1 MANQNYLIEEK
12 DLPEHLQTIDPAGI
26 PSSPPGIQN
35 FDRYSGGSLPP
46 ALGLQTDLVQTNV
59 KGTAPVYR
67 LMPVPPSG
75 NPQVGSASQSSL
87 LKNPAFITAQIQTS
101 QNQAAIAALQ
111 QTTFQG
117 AWSSTASYSLGAQV
131 DFGGS
136 IYVSLQNNNLNNSPS
151 TSTAFW
157 QATGGTS
164 QFLGNWSSSTAYT
177 VGSQVIDLTGGG
189 GYYICTTA
197 NTNKQPSANPSFWQL
212 ITPGTTTSYAG
223 NYSGATVYTAGQIV
237 SYQGSQWV
245 CISPTTGNAPS
256 TTSSFWTLLGSN
268 AAFMGTWNSGTA
280 YTENMTV
287 ERNGNF
293 YQAIQ
298 ASTNQDPVTAT
309 AFWQLSGPATLDN
322 LVDGTV
328 YIRGIQYA
336 ATTLVVPNGN
346 FEASASLPVPG
357 WYAGVNFGPGAGSTL
372 SYDTATPQSGNRS
385 VKVSTTV
392 QFGAALCIQAWAVTP
407 GQTYLVEG
415 YVKSDGT
422 GIPNIQLSFLD
433 KTGAYLGSAQAI
445 GTTSTSWAFVS
456 GSGVVPANAVTGFLG
471 LYNNST
477 TSSAVEFDQI
487 NALRLTTLG
496 SEVQDGPSNFSATAS
511 TLTYRPTSNPLT
523 ATDAGTN
530 ASVNV
535 AAFTMLT
542 SSKGSISVSS
552 GSITALS
559 YSTLY
564 YIYYDDPTLA
574 GGSVTFAATT
584 TKTTA
589 INGSGRFFVG
599 SIITPAAT
607 APNTTGN
614 NDGGVG
620 ASFGQAF
627 VLFGGLATPTTSG
640 GGSVTNPNNA
650 IDGNPTTFAEITNGA
665 TAPSINQLVVSGF
678 SPFQAVSGSVTLNVR
693 SSGSNV
699 AVSSTTTVKLEYSLD
714 GGVTW
719 TLIQGPLAA
728 SSSWALQTNQVSLSL
743 SQNTALVQVRA
754 TVNSIQSTAN
764 LGDIKL
770 YEAYITVIQ

>member
-1 MANQNYLIEEK
+1 MNNFIEESQ
-12 DLPEHLQTIDPAGI
+12 LENVETVQRPPIIAGAPPLAQNLDP
-26 PSSPPGIQN
+26 
-35 FDRYSGGSLPP
+35 YSGGTLPGN
-46 ALGLQTDLVQTNV
+46 LGLQTDVAARQLPGSLPT
-59 KGTAPVYR
+59 YR
-67 LMPVPPSG
+67 LMPVPPGSSG
-75 NPQVGSASQSSL
+75 NPQANSAAQSNL
-87 LKNPAFITAQIQTS
+87 LKNPTFTKNLSQTS
-101 QNQAAIAALQ
+101 TNTTDIAALQ
-111 QTTFQG
+111 ETTFQG
-117 AWSSTASYSLGAQV
+117 AWSSSISYSQGATV
-131 DFGGS
+131 DFGGV
-136 IYVSLQNNNLNNSPS
+136 IYTSLQGGNFGNQPDTSPS
-151 TSTAFW
+151 FW
-157 QATGGTS
+157 SATGVS
-164 QFLGNWSSSTAYT
+164 EFLGDWSNATSY
-177 VGSQVIDLTGGG
+177 VPGDQVIDVAGGG
-189 GYYICTTA
+189 GYYICTVA

-212 ITPGTTTSYAG
+212 ITPGNLTSYAG
-223 NYSGATVYTAGQIV
+223 NWSNATAYTVGQTV
-237 SYQGSQWV
+237 SYQGSLWV
-245 CISPTTGNAPS
+245 AISPGTNNTPS
-256 TTSSFWTLLGSN
+256 ITSSFWTLLGSN

-280 YTENMTV
+280 YTQNMIV
-287 ERNGNF
+287 VYQSNL
-293 YQAIQ
+293 YQAVQ
-298 ASTNQDPVTAT
+298 ANTNQTPSPSSSTY
-309 AFWQLSGPATLDN
+309 WQLTGPATLDN
-322 LVDGTV
+322 LLDGSI

-336 ATTLVVPNGN
+336 STTLVVPNGN

-357 WYAGVNFGPGAGSTL
+357 WVAGTNFTPGAGATL
-372 SYDTATPQSGNRS
+372 SYDTSTPQSGNQS
-385 VKVSTTV
+385 LKVSTTA
-392 QFGAALCIQAWAVTP
+392 QFGAALCMQKWAVIP
-407 GQTYLVEG
+407 GQNYFVDG

-422 GIPNIQLSFLD
+422 GIPNIQLTFLD
-433 KTGAYLGSAQAI
+433 KTGAFLGDAQAI
-445 GTTSTSWAFVS
+445 GTTSTSWAFIS
-456 GSGVVPANAVTGFLG
+456 GSGTVPANAVTAMLG

-477 TSSAVEFDQI
+477 TASAVEFDQI

-523 ATDAGTN
+523 ATDAGSN
-530 ASVNV
+530 ATINI
-535 AAFTMLT
+535 AAFTMRT
-542 SSKGSISVSS
+542 SSKGDISVSS

-564 YIYYDDPTLA
+564 YIYYDDGTLS
-574 GGSVTFAATT
+574 GGAVTFAATT

-620 ASFGQAF
+620 ASFGQSF
-627 VLFGGLATPTTSG
+627 VLFGGLTTPTTSG

-665 TAPSINQLVVSGF
+665 SAPSNNQLVVSGF

-728 SSSWALQTNQVSLSL
+728 SSSWALQTNQVALSL